1 MLEMSLK
8 ARNALLRACPKC
20 AEQYARFA
28 ETGKGRRFCQKRHT
42 TARQPCAG
50 VSKMDY
56 VIVPSVPDGKDR
68 NTSRRAGT
76 LHRKTVLHKDSL
88 NTRSCLRKTKNI
100 MFNGTLNTRSC
111 LRKTKN
117 IMFNGTL
124 NTRSPV
130 SGMVESDGSDQ
141 SDPSDWR
148 CLPRIRKKETLSKMW
163 RLRTRG
169 IRRLFRSSGIA
180 HFDLCSSAF

>member
-100 MFNGTLNTRSC
+100 MFNGTLNTRS
-111 LRKTKN
+111 
-117 IMFNGTL
+117 
-124 NTRSPV
+124 PV